1 MKKKG
6 DKKFVIGISKI
17 PPFVFNQSSRKLTGF
32 EVDLW
37 ENIAKKLDIK
47 FKYKSLTLN
56 KLLAAIREDTVDLGF
71 GGLTR
76 THEREKLFN
85 FSHFTLR
92 SQLGILM
99 RKHPRIHLV
108 SSISSFLYENRKV
121 LMKVAWFFIVFLF
134 ITGHITW
141 FFERGAGT
149 FSTSYF
155 QGIWD
160 VTWWLIVTFSTV
172 GYGDLV
178 PATIIGR
185 VIAVFVIVFGYA
197 AFAVFIAKLSS
208 SITMQHLKRSIEKV
222 SDLNGKIVATKKYS
236 IFEDQLRDIGA
247 HTVTVSD
254 IEKAYDLLDDGK
266 VTAVLFDAPTLI
278 THKKTDAKDRFILIH
293 DVHNEQ
299 TYGFAFPDKSPL
311 RGKVNEAILE
321 MYENGEY
328 EDIYQKWFD

>member
-17 PPFVFNQSSRKLTGF
+17 SPFVFRRSSRKLTGF
-32 EVDLW
+32 EIDLW
-37 ENIAKKLDIK
+37 ESIAKKLGIK
-47 FKYKSLTLN
+47 ITYKSLTL
-56 KLLAAIREDTVDLGF
+56 KQLLSSIRENTVDMGF
-71 GGLTR
+71 GGITR

-99 RKHPRIHLV
+99 RKHPKIHLV
-108 SSISSFLYENRKV
+108 HSISSFLSENGRV
-121 LMKVAWFFIVFLF
+121 LMKVAWFFFVFLF

-149 FSTSYF
+149 FSTSYL

-160 VTWWLIVTFSTV
+160 VTWWLIVTITTV
-172 GYGDLV
+172 GYGDFV
-178 PATIIGR
+178 PATILGR
-185 VIAVFVIVFGYA
+185 VMAVFVIVFGYA

-208 SITMQHLKRSIEKV
+208 SITMQHLKKSIEKI
-222 SDLNGKIVATKKYS
+222 SDLGGKIVATKKDS
-236 IFEDQLRDIGA
+236 IFEDQLRNIGA

-254 IEKAYDLLDDGK
+254 IEKAYDLLDSGK
-266 VTAVLFDAPTLI
+266 VTAVLFDAPTLL
-278 THKKTDAKDRFILIH
+278 THKKTDTKDRFLLIH

-299 TYGFAFPDKSPL
+299 TYGFAFPNHSTL
-311 RGKVNEAILE
+311 RGRVNAAILE
-321 MYENGEY
+321 MYESGDY